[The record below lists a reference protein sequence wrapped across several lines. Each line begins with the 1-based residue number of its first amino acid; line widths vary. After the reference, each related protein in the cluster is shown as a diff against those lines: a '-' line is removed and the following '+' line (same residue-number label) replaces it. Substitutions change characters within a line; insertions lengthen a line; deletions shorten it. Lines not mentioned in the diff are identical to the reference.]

1 MSQSPS
7 ISDAPDVVR
16 RCLVAIVHN
25 GPVVFTETARSLM
38 ELGFGNRV
46 QVAKDAHGFAE
57 ITFAW
62 FTGFPRVD
70 AMRDSAMQ
78 QAQRDGFSHVLF
90 LDADMVW
97 PSNVLE
103 RMLRHHAAGIVG
115 GLYVLKGPP
124 YSPVALADIVET
136 TDGVDRF
143 AYQVDYGDQLIPV
156 NVLGMGCTLIP
167 TAVLDAIGPRPWFEY
182 QDDGDGWPRVS
193 EDVPFCRKA
202 KAAGV
207 PVLFDPTV
215 KCGHVATQVVDERYH
230 RRYQASVRAAEGAPI
245 HLEVRES
252 GAPVV
257 DAAVEGVPV

>member
-1 MSQSPS
+1 MSQSPCFWV
-7 ISDAPDVVR
+7 APDADR

-38 ELGFGNRV
+38 ELGFGSRV
-46 QVAKDAHGFAE
+46 DVAKQAHGFVE

-70 AMRDSAMQ
+70 AMRDSALQ
-78 QAQRDGFSHVLF
+78 QALRDGFSHVLF
-90 LDADMVW
+90 LDADMIW

-115 GLYVLKGPP
+115 GLYLLKGPP
-124 YSPVALADIVET
+124 YSPVALGNIVERK
-136 TDGVDRF
+136 DGVDRY
-143 AYQVDYGDQLIPV
+143 AYQTDYGTELVAV

-167 TAVLDAIGPRPWFEY
+167 LEAVRRLGARPWFEY
-182 QDDGDGWPRVS
+182 QDDGEGWPRVS

-215 KCGHVATQVVDERYH
+215 KCGHVTTQVIDERFH
-230 RRYQASVRAAEGAPI
+230 RRYQASQRAAEASPAT
-245 HLEVRES
+245 LEV
-252 GAPVV
+252 
-257 DAAVEGVPV
+257 VERVPV